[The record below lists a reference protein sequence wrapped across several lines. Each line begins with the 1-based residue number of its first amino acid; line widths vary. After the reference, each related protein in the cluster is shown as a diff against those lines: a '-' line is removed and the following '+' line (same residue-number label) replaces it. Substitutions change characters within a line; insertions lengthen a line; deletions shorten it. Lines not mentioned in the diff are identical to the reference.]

1 MDNETTYVIKRDGR
15 RAEVNPSKIT
25 ERLNK
30 LKTYV
35 EQKVRAE
42 KLQVSVWRIA
52 QSTIRTIYDGITTT
66 EIDEEAAEIAA
77 HFSDHPHYSDFA
89 GNIVTSNLEANT
101 RDCASFLMFVEKA
114 YGFID
119 PNTGLHAPLVSDE
132 LLAITRKYS
141 HLIERR
147 INHARN
153 YLYDYFA
160 IQTLI
165 KGRYLRC
172 ETKPV
177 QKNGVLSDMLV
188 PFETPQHMW
197 MRVALGVH
205 GWKINDAFAHYDLMS
220 QKFATMATPTL
231 FNAGTPKPQ
240 MSSCFLLAMKDDSL
254 PGIYRT
260 LADVAEISKHAGGVG
275 LHISKIRGAG
285 SYIAGTNGT
294 SNGLPPMLRVFNE
307 TARYVDQ
314 CFAPET
320 WVYTQQGARPIG
332 EVVSGDQVLNG
343 AGKFEQVE
351 SVFHAVI
358 PAQDPLITVRTIHG
372 QVLVT
377 PQHPLLALRA
387 QSVNGG
393 FELLAQALDREQVKL
408 TYTEAEQLKEGDWLV
423 KKIPTYVQDVPDFS
437 TEDCWV
443 LGVLLVKG
451 ICHADESWTINTQ
464 GFPEARRRLLAY
476 LNAHLTEFEE
486 REAHTIYVPPN
497 WSMRANMVRHHTL
510 HPNFWHLPLAKT
522 QALVNGIK
530 WVSTA
535 DIQLPSGVEQAR
547 NYAWL
552 RLGQGG
558 PVHRGYLFTPVMHTE
573 RTTKNVSQPVVDL
586 KMSNEKEPSYVT
598 EVGVAHNG
606 GGKRKGSFAMYLEP
620 WHKDVFE
627 FLELKDPTGA
637 PSERAIDLFYAMWMP
652 DLFWKR
658 LEQAFL
664 PGQEEKVWWSLM
676 DPRACPGL
684 PDVHG
689 AEFEALYTRYEEE
702 KRYHRQ
708 VDIKTLAKAIWNSQI
723 KTGTPYILNKDAVN
737 RLSNQKNLGTVKS
750 SNLCVSQE
758 TPLLTLEHGY
768 QPIGTLR
775 DQKVHVWNGHQWS
788 PTVVRQT
795 QPDAAFIKVYLSDG
809 SYLVC
814 TKYHKFVLDQAGTR
828 VEAQQ
833 LKAGDVLCDPSMP
846 KASDYPNTE
855 RSLRTNL
862 AFVQGL
868 FFGGGFTDQH
878 GDIVVDG
885 RPYFQCQD
893 LTENGLGHKLV
904 PPDAQCDRVPVSH
917 LTNQDKAYWF
927 SGYCAGRKARLT
939 PAYTLE
945 VMASTAEEAQQLRL
959 MLHSLGVF
967 ARIVGQQQLTIP
979 RCGNLHSL
987 YEAGF
992 AFEQPPDF
1000 SVKPKGPPLG
1010 VVTVVPH
1017 PTRGPSYC
1025 FTEEQLGLGVFNGIL
1040 TGNCAE
1046 IVQYS
1051 DPDETAVCNLGSMCL
1066 PMYVQDGKFNH
1077 QQLYEDCRLMIKSL
1091 NRVIDRNFYPLESCR
1106 RSNMRHRPVGLGV
1119 QGLADV
1125 FIKMRMRFGGPQS
1138 KALNRDIA
1146 ETMAF
1151 ASWTES
1157 HAMTQEVVDA
1167 KTGAKRGHY
1176 PSMKENGGAP
1186 ISHGQFHFDLWGEWC
1201 ESQGNTD
1208 RSIWQPNPALGWDWE
1223 GLRLKVQTDGVANSQ
1238 TQARMPTASTSQIM
1252 GNMESFEPY
1261 FGMMFRRNTK
1271 VGEFTLMCKYL
1282 VQDLVKAGLWKTV
1295 IHPDTKKPYIP
1306 LKEKIKANQG
1316 SIQNIPEIPQELK
1329 DIYVTVLD
1337 VKLKD
1342 LTLMARDTAVFTD
1355 QSMSLNVYFQN
1366 SDNMMAKL
1374 LKYELF
1380 ATKLGLKTVMYYMRT
1395 VQDSQTLD
1403 FNNTQKL
1410 QDQDCAVCSA

>member
-1 MDNETTYVIKRDGR
+1 MENQITYVIKRDGR

-30 LKTYV
+30 LKGYV
-35 EQKVRAE
+35 EKQVYHKN
-42 KLQVSVWRIA
+42 LQVSVWRIA
-52 QSTIRTIYDGITTT
+52 QNTIRTIYNGITTT

-77 HFSDHPHYSDFA
+77 HFSDHPDYADFA

-114 YGFID
+114 HRFID
-119 PNTGLHAPLVSDE
+119 PNTQRHEPLVSDE

-147 INHARN
+147 IRNERN

-172 ETKPV
+172 ETKSM
-177 QKNGVLSDMLV
+177 QKNGVSSDVLV

-197 MRVALGVH
+197 MRVAIGVH
-205 GWKINDAFAHYDLMS
+205 GWKLNDAFAHYDLMS

-231 FNAGTPKPQ
+231 FNAGTPRPQ

-254 PGIYRT
+254 KGIFET
-260 LADVAEISKHAGGVG
+260 LSDVAQISKHAGGVG
-275 LHISKIRGAG
+275 IHISNVRGSG

-294 SNGLPPMLRVFNE
+294 SNGLQPMLRVYND

-320 WVYTQQGARPIG
+320 WVYTPQGARHIG
-332 EVVSGDQVLNG
+332 EIVSGDQVLNG
-343 AGKFEQVE
+343 RGEFGQVE

-358 PAQDPLITVRTIHG
+358 PAQDTLVTIGTSQG
-372 QVLVT
+372 QVTVT
-377 PQHPLLALRA
+377 PQHPLLALQARSIDHDFSA
-387 QSVNGG
+387 
-393 FELLAQALDREQVKL
+393 LAHALDRGQVKL
-408 TYTEAEQLKEGDWLV
+408 TYTDAEALKIGDWLV
-423 KKIPTYVQDVPDFS
+423 KKIPTYVQDVPEFS
-437 TEDCWV
+437 VEDCWV

-451 ICHADESWTINTQ
+451 TCETDGSWTINTQ
-464 GFPEARRRLLAY
+464 GFPEARQRLLAY
-476 LNAHLTEFEE
+476 LNAQMVQFEE
-486 REAHTIYVPPN
+486 RGQAEIYVPPN
-497 WSMRANMVRHHTL
+497 WNIRANMVSHHTL
-510 HPNFWHLPLAKT
+510 HPNFWHLPLPKT
-522 QALVNGIK
+522 QALVDGIE

-535 DIQLPSGVEQAR
+535 DIELPSNVQQAR
-547 NYAWL
+547 NYGWL
-552 RLGQGG
+552 RLSKGG
-558 PVHRGYLFTPVMHTE
+558 AVHQGYLFTPVVLTE
-573 RTTKNVSQPVVDL
+573 RAKKNVSQPVVDL
-586 KMSNEKEPSYVT
+586 KMSGTEEPSYVT
-598 EVGVAHNG
+598 EVGIAHNG

-627 FLELKDPTGA
+627 FLEMKDPTGA
-637 PSERAIDLFYAMWMP
+637 PTERAIDLFYAMWMP
-652 DLFWKR
+652 DLFWRRLKR
-658 LEQAFL
+658 AYENRS
-664 PGQEEKVWWSLM
+664 ETVWWSLM

-684 PDVHG
+684 PEVHST
-689 AEFEALYTRYEEE
+689 EFDALYTRYEEE
-702 KRYHRQ
+702 KKYQRQ
-708 VDIKTLAKAIWNSQI
+708 VDIISLAEAIWNSRI

-737 RLSNQKNLGTVKS
+737 RLSNQKNLGTIKS

-775 DQKVHVWNGHQWS
+775 DQKVHVWNGHRWS

-795 QPDAAFIKVYLSDG
+795 QQDTEFIKVYLSDG
-809 SYLVC
+809 SHLVC
-814 TKYHKFVLDQAGTR
+814 TKYHKFVLDQATKR
-828 VEAQQ
+828 VEAQH
-833 LKAGDVLCDPSMP
+833 LKAGNILCDPAMP
-846 KASDYPNTE
+846 KVSDYPECQT
-855 RSLRTNL
+855 SLPSNM

-868 FFGGGFTDQH
+868 FFAAGFTDQH
-878 GDIVVDG
+878 GDMVVDG
-885 RPYFQCQD
+885 KQYFQCQG
-893 LTENGLGHKLV
+893 LPKNGLGHVLI
-904 PPDAQCDRVPVSH
+904 PLDAQCDRVPVFH
-917 LTNQDKAYWF
+917 MTRQDKALWF
-927 SGYCAGRKARLT
+927 TGYCVGRKATLT
-939 PAYTLE
+939 PSYTLQ
-945 VMASTAEEAQQLRL
+945 VNTNAPEEAQKLRL
-959 MLHSLGVF
+959 MLHSLEVF
-967 ARIVGQQQLTIP
+967 PKVRQSQLIIQA
-979 RCGNLHSL
+979 CDNLHKL

-992 AFEQPPDF
+992 VFEEAPCF
-1000 SVKPKGPPLG
+1000 SVLPKGPPLS

-1017 PTRGPSYC
+1017 HTRGPSYC
-1025 FTEEQLGLGVFNGIL
+1025 FTEEQLGLGIFNGVL

-1106 RSNMRHRPVGLGV
+1106 RSNLRHRPVGLGV

-1125 FIKMRMRFGGPQS
+1125 FIKMRMRFGGPAS
-1138 KALNRDIA
+1138 KVLNRDIA

-1157 HAMTQEVVDA
+1157 HALTQEVVDV

-1186 ISHGQFHFDLWGEWC
+1186 IAHGKFHFDLWGEWC
-1201 ESQGNTD
+1201 ESQGETD
-1208 RSIWQPNPALGWDWE
+1208 RTIWEPNPALGWDWE
-1223 GLRLKVQTDGVANSQ
+1223 GLRSRIMQDGVVNSQ

-1252 GNMESFEPY
+1252 GNMECFEPY
-1261 FGMMFRRNTK
+1261 FGMLFRRNTK
-1271 VGEFTLMCKYL
+1271 VGEFILTCKYL

-1295 IHPDTKKPYIP
+1295 IHPETNKPYIP
-1306 LKEKIKANQG
+1306 MKEKLKANKG
-1316 SIQNIPEIPQELK
+1316 SIQNITEIPQELR

-1355 QSMSLNVYFQN
+1355 QSMSLNVYFAN
-1366 SDNMMAKL
+1366 SDNMMSKL
-1374 LKYELF
+1374 LNYDLF

-1395 VQDSQTLD
+1395 VQDSKLLD

-1410 QDQDCAVCSA
+1410 EDEECAVCSA